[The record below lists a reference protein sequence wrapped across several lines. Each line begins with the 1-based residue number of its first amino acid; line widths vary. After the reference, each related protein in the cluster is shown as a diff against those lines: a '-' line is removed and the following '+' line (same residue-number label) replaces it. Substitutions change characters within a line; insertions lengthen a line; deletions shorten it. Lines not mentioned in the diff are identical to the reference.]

1 MRQGIVWAACG
12 ACQRATPG
20 RSRARSRSAQLQ
32 TFTGPWNDQARDPR
46 AALPWI
52 GMYPRID
59 ERAKARHRK
68 HGFKDESDTVVMMFD
83 RNEPGWFAVRN
94 YTVEAL
100 KLQAALIQE

>member
-1 MRQGIVWAACG
+1 
-12 ACQRATPG
+12 
-20 RSRARSRSAQLQ
+20 
-32 TFTGPWNDQARDPR
+32 
-46 AALPWI
+46 
-52 GMYPRID
+52 MYPRID